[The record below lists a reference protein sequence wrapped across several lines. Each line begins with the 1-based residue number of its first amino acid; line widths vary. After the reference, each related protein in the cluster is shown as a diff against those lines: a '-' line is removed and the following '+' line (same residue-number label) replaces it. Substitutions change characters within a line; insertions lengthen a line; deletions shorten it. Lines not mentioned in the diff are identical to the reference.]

1 MTMRL
6 MMIELQLY
14 LWTIG
19 LYGVVDVD
27 EDEEDGHKQGH
38 PA

>member
-1 MTMRL
+1 MMMTN
-6 MMIELQLY
+6 
-14 LWTIG
+14 LWTVG

-38 PA
+38 PAWDDLRVD